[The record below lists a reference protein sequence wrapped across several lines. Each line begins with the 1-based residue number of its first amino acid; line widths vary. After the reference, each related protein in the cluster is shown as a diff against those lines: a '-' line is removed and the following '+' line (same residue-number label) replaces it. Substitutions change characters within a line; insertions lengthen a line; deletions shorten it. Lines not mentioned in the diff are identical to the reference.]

1 MITMQISP
9 GPSFSKRGSVME
21 DEEFGTASEKVPLF
35 KGGQQ
40 GDLVFP
46 KWR

>member
-1 MITMQISP
+1 MQISP
-9 GPSFSKRGSVME
+9 GPSFSKRGDDIE
-21 DEEFGTASEKVPLF
+21 HEEFGTASEKFSLF

>member
-1 MITMQISP
+1 MQISP
-9 GPSFSKRGSVME
+9 GPSFSKRGDVIE
-21 DEEFGTASEKVPLF
+21 DEEFGTAPEKFPLS